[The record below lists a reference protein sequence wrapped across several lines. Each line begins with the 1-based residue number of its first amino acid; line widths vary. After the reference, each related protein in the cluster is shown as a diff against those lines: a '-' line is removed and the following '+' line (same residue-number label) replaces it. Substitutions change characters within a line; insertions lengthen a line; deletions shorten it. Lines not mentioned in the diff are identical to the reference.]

1 MQPML
6 FSGARGKILRTS
18 PTGQVE
24 TLAVVLDIN
33 VSRNDGVQTTFVVGS
48 LNGVAN
54 DPTGTDVS
62 VGFSAVVPVSDSTG
76 KVDTKHLTSVGQ
88 QLTPTLKSILISNA
102 LTIEV
107 QDRITNRV
115 VASIRECRFTGE
127 NLSLAAT
134 SVGTKR
140 FNYVGILDAGYDG
153 KENVATNLGYGPQSA

>member
-1 MQPML
+1 MQPLL
-6 FSGARGKILRTS
+6 FSGSRGKILRTS

-33 VSRNDGVQTTFVVGS
+33 VARNDGVQTTFVIGA

-62 VGFSAVVPVSDSTG
+62 VGFSSVIPVNDATG

-88 QLTPTLKSILISNA
+88 GLTATLKQILTSQA
-102 LTIEV
+102 LTIEI

-115 VASIRECRFTGE
+115 VASVREVRLSSE
-127 NLSLAAT
+127 NMSMAAT

-140 FNYVGILDAGYDG
+140 FSGVGILDAGYDG